1 MNGFLGSL
9 SEVVYFKNS
18 RDPNRPPGY
27 LLLAPYSECPPP
39 SGYSREVARTLN
51 EIDRLEKTLVEQ
63 EVALAISEH
72 IREESVLA
80 ERDRSI
86 RDRLYSRLIS
96 SSTDQYEKDYIRAWL
111 DLRDEKKRRKYAE
124 IFEHR
129 AMHLYARHNDMP
141 KGRSERGEG
150 EEKVSLDRIN
160 F

>member
-18 RDPNRPPGY
+18 RDPNRPEGY
-27 LLLAPYSECPPP
+27 LLLAPYSQCPAPY
-39 SGYSREVARTLN
+39 GYSREVARTLP
-51 EIDRLEKTLVEQ
+51 EIDRLERTLVEQ
-63 EVALAISEH
+63 EVANAIAEH
-72 IREESVLA
+72 IREEAVFA
-80 ERDRSI
+80 ERERLI
-86 RDRLYSRLIS
+86 RDRLLAIMHSGS
-96 SSTDQYEKDYIRAWL
+96 SSQYEKDYSREWMN
-111 DLRDEKKRRKYAE
+111 LRDEKKRKKYAE

-141 KGRSERGEG
+141 RNRDEG

>member
-18 RDPNRPPGY
+18 RDPNRPTGY
-27 LLLAPYSECPPP
+27 LLLAPYSDCRPPD
-39 SGYSREVARTLN
+39 GYSREVARTLN

-63 EVALAISEH
+63 EVAQAISEH
-72 IREESVLA
+72 IREESILA
-80 ERDRSI
+80 ERDRAI

-96 SSTDQYEKDYIRAWL
+96 NSSSQYEKDYIRLWL

-129 AMHLYARHNDMP
+129 AMHLYARHHDMP
-141 KGRSERGEG
+141 KDRGEN
-150 EEKVSLDRIN
+150 EERVNLDRVH